1 VSYNQAFMTKYL
13 LLFSLVFIAGQAF
26 GQETI
31 DHVSFGGNLTIH
43 DSAALQVAP
52 ATKLV
57 LSDSSKLAV
66 KNGFIRLAGNE
77 SDSALITSGGHY
89 NFVVETGGT
98 LTATYAIIEK
108 LAQGGL
114 MIEDTA
120 VVNLQN
126 VHFRYGTASGT
137 FITANHTNDK
147 TFDQVRFSGTSNAN
161 NNGFLE
167 AYNVT
172 TNNEQGSLTFTN
184 FTGNFAG
191 SRFENDNNHLAYWY
205 DDTLNVTIPGG
216 WSGLSSYVL
225 PQTNLETLF
234 YPIVNP
240 DSVLTILQSQTG
252 MYLPGQNTN
261 TIGIWNTHDG
271 YKIKLTDTIDF
282 SIDFSIP
289 GEYER
294 QKKLSLSAGW
304 NLIPVL
310 SECDVN
316 VETLFDATDIEIVKE
331 VAGIGIYWPSQSIN
345 TLVTLQPGKA
355 YYVRMQ
361 DVDEIEFP
369 ACGNLTGFNPVR
381 AGLSGLGGSRALIRL
396 SPWKLSP
403 PTPSS
408 HTIAM
413 YPEATEVFEAPNII
427 GVFDGNGSCFGLTMV
442 ENRSTPLAAFGNDWF
457 TGEKDG
463 FIEGDQMF
471 FRLFNLDDGSQ
482 LDLQPVFDD
491 KLPQHDGTFTTHGL
505 SAIKQFKTAKRATI
519 RNANWQVRV
528 FPNPADG
535 RISIAGV
542 KPGAVVV
549 VADVQGQHL
558 LTQNVQTEDLFKL
571 DLSSFQPGVYLI
583 KIQLDGQQTI
593 KKLVLQ

>member
-1 VSYNQAFMTKYL
+1 MKKKYFF
-13 LLFSLVFIAGQAF
+13 LFSFFVLTGYVFT
-26 GQETI
+26 QETVGSI
-31 DHVSFGGNLTIH
+31 GIHGNLTLY
-43 DSAALQVAP
+43 DGV
-52 ATKLV
+52 KLRIQESHLIINASSTLLV
-57 LSDSSKLAV
+57 KEGFLSL
-66 KNGFIRLAGNE
+66 NGTQT
-77 SDSALITSGGHY
+77 DSALITSNGNY

-98 LTATYAIIEK
+98 LTATYTIIEK
-108 LAQGGL
+108 LAHSGL

-147 TFDQVRFSGTSNAN
+147 TFDQVRFTGTSNAN

-167 AYNVT
+167 AANVAK
-172 TNNEQGSLTFTN
+172 NNEQGSITFTN

-191 SRFENDNNHLAYWY
+191 SRFENGNNHLVYWY
-205 DDTLNVTIPGG
+205 DDTLTVTIPGG

-240 DSVLTILQSQTG
+240 DPVLTILQSQNG
-252 MYLPGQNTN
+252 IYWPGQNTN

-282 SIDFSIP
+282 SIP

-294 QKKLSLSAGW
+294 QKKLSLIAGW

-310 SECDVN
+310 SECGVN
-316 VETLFDATDIEIVKE
+316 VDTLFVATDVKIVKE
-331 VAGIGIYWPSQSIN
+331 VAGLGIYWPSMGIN
-345 TLVTLQPGKA
+345 TLETLQPGKA
-355 YYVRMQ
+355 YYVMMNAAH
-361 DVDEIEFP
+361 EIEFP
-369 ACGNLTGFNPVR
+369 ACNGNLTGFNPAR
-381 AGLSGLGGSRALIRL
+381 AGLSGLGDYQALMGS

-408 HTIAM
+408 HTIVIH
-413 YPEATEVFEAPNII
+413 PEATEDFEAPYII
-427 GVFDGNGSCFGLTMV
+427 GVFDSNGSCFGLTVV

-463 FIEGDQMF
+463 FIEGDQLF
-471 FRLFNLDDGSQ
+471 FRLFNPADGSQ
-482 LDLQPVFDD
+482 SDLQPVFDET
-491 KLPQHDGTFTTHGL
+491 LPQHDGTFATHGL
-505 SAIKQFKTAKRATI
+505 SAVKQFKTAKRATI
-519 RNANWQVRV
+519 RNADWQVRV

-558 LTQNVQTEDLFKL
+558 LTQSALNEDLFTL
-571 DLSSFQPGVYLI
+571 DLSSFQPGIYLI
-583 KIQLDGQQTI
+583 KIQLDGQQFI